1 MKKIKAYRY
10 KDLGQSLFEVI
21 VALALIGIVLT
32 GIVALSVAS
41 IRNASFAK
49 NNAQANRYA
58 QEAIEWIRRQRD
70 ANWDQFLNNFAPLD
84 NQTFNYCLSDFLEIS
99 LTTGNCTFISGTIFT
114 RELRVQRS
122 GSTVD
127 LTVTVSWTDSQGRR
141 QVVNQTRLT
150 NWRR

>member
-70 ANWDQFLNNFAPLD
+70 ANWDQFLNNFAPT
-84 NQTFNYCLSDFLEIS
+84 NGMFNYCLSNLEIP
-99 LTTGNCTFISGTIFT
+99 LTTGSCTVFISGTIFT